1 MWLHIV
7 KWRAFRINRVTILTL
22 NIKSK
27 TQQKK
32 LKTIRGSY
40 TDLDLSIHAKKGP
53 KKSRETLPLR
63 TCWPQYLVAQAL
75 GGLHTWRSKYFA
87 LYSNY
92 VAASA
97 PDVLSTWQPKYKAA

>member
-7 KWRAFRINRVTILTL
+7 KWRAFRLNRITTLTL
-22 NIKSK
+22 NRKSK

-53 KKSRETLPLR
+53 KKSRETLPLSDDR
-63 TCWPQYLVAQAL
+63 YIIAYFLF
-75 GGLHTWRSKYFA
+75 TWSKILLFFEKFHPHKR
-87 LYSNY
+87 
-92 VAASA
+92 V
-97 PDVLSTWQPKYKAA
+97 

>member
-7 KWRAFRINRVTILTL
+7 KWRAFRIKRVTTLTL

-40 TDLDLSIHAKKGP
+40 TDLDLPIHAKKGP
-53 KKSRETLPLR
+53 KKSRETLPLSGMAA
-63 TCWPQYLVAQAL
+63 QLV
-75 GGLHTWRSKYFA
+75 
-87 LYSNY
+87 
-92 VAASA
+92 
-97 PDVLSTWQPKYKAA
+97 STRA